1 MNTCLY
7 CKIFMFASLTLNGN
21 SRVAAAN
28 AAAEVNNF
36 VNYTLTEH
44 EWLSGRIS
52 FQ

>member
-21 SRVAAAN
+21 SRVAAEN

-36 VNYTLTEH
+36 TLTEH